1 MTKRSELENNFQ
13 EGYLSNLIDNEAA
26 DLTVRLD

>member
-13 EGYLSNLIDNEAA
+13 EGYLSALIDNEAA
-26 DLTVRLD
+26 DSMPYLD

>member
-13 EGYLSNLIDNEAA
+13 GGYLSDLIDNETA
-26 DLTVRLD
+26 DSMVRLG